1 MPGKR
6 RHRGIAAVLA
16 ALMGAVSGSAL
27 AAETNAPLAARA
39 AASLDHAR
47 LVWSDREEVS
57 IRLAKLADG
66 SERIDEFDK
75 LNAETRINQHL
86 AFLREEALP
95 LLAASLRQHGAD
107 VLTTAEGS
115 APATLTL
122 SYLPTVEAQCATSCR
137 AFVDLTLELARGEPA
152 RLVWRRTIRVASP
165 KVWNRTADGPLTA
178 AEETAARASLE
189 EEFVEPV
196 VQEMA
201 RSRLIGA

>member
-6 RHRGIAAVLA
+6 RHKGIAAVMA
-16 ALMGAVSGSAL
+16 AAMGVVSGSAL
-27 AAETNAPLAARA
+27 AAETTPLAAHA
-39 AASLDHAR
+39 AAHLDHAR
-47 LVWSDREEVS
+47 LVWTDRNEIS
-57 IRLAKLADG
+57 IRLAKLADAN
-66 SERIDEFDK
+66 ERIDEFDK

-95 LLAASLRQHGAD
+95 LLAATLRQHGAD
-107 VLTTAEGS
+107 VRTSAEGS

-122 SYLPTVEAQCATSCR
+122 SYLPTVEAQCASTCR
-137 AFVDLTLELARGEPA
+137 AFVDLTLELARGEPG

-165 KVWNRTADGPLTA
+165 AVWDRSEEGPLTA
-178 AEETAARASLE
+178 ADETAARTSLK

-196 VQEMA
+196 VQEME